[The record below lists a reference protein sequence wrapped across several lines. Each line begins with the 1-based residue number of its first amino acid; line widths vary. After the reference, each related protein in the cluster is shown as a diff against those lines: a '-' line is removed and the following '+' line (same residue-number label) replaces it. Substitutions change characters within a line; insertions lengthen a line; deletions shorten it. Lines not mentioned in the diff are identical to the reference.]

1 MESRPKIEVP
11 PTAADRV
18 ADLAAWGALALLW
31 ALTIWYLISLPDII
45 PIHFNGAGQPDRYG
59 KKGTLAVVALMATA
73 LFAAMTAVTQAVS
86 KCPRLLN
93 FPFAITPANALRQY
107 RGAIRVGRG
116 FRIGLVLVF
125 LQVLYGTAQV
135 ATGQAAGLGA
145 WDVPVSLGL
154 LLGLPGLW
162 YWWTLARKGE

>member
-1 MESRPKIEVP
+1 
-11 PTAADRV
+11 
-18 ADLAAWGALALLW
+18 
-31 ALTIWYLISLPDII
+31 
-45 PIHFNGAGQPDRYG
+45 
-59 KKGTLAVVALMATA
+59 
-73 LFAAMTAVTQAVS
+73 VS

-116 FRIGLVLVF
+116 FRIELVLVF

-145 WDVPVSLGL
+145 WSMAVSLGL

-162 YWWTLARKGE
+162 YWWTVARKGE